1 MTNAMVLWERGD
13 LYNIPELQNNV
24 VAIVRTLALTTKRVR
39 DLWFLA
45 LFAYREP
52 NNPRR
57 QVLQR
62 LAADRFSVMPYWTR
76 HNFID
81 RLRTMASSE
90 VFLAID
96 TAVNFN
102 LRQETLET
110 RTLGPLMKMIPVQ
123 KYYVDVPR
131 NAGAWFRKSRLWT
144 GEIDIAKAFSMVGG
158 WLVGAI
164 EFQIKGGNAIPPCR
178 YTLLVK
184 SFSFWTAE
192 YW

>member
-1 MTNAMVLWERGD
+1 MNTQEIEGGVGMTNAMVLWERGD

-39 DLWFLA
+39 ELWFLA

-57 QVLQR
+57 QVIQR

-131 NAGAWFRKSRLWT
+131 NAGA
-144 GEIDIAKAFSMVGG
+144 
-158 WLVGAI
+158 
-164 EFQIKGGNAIPPCR
+164 
-178 YTLLVK
+178 
-184 SFSFWTAE
+184 
-192 YW
+192 